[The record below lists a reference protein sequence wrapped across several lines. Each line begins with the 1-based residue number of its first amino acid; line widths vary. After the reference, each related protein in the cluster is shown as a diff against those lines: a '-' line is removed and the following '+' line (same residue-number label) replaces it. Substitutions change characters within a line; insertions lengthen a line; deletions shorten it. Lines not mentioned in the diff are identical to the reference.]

1 MPLWQGNTSFLPSI
15 QLLTSLC
22 VISACFMLIKQ
33 LTNNNESYN
42 QISHLILVTERN
54 ITDDQILTIKV

>member
-1 MPLWQGNTSFLPSI
+1 
-15 QLLTSLC
+15 
-22 VISACFMLIKQ
+22 MLIKQ

-54 ITDDQILTIKV
+54 ITDGQIPNHKV